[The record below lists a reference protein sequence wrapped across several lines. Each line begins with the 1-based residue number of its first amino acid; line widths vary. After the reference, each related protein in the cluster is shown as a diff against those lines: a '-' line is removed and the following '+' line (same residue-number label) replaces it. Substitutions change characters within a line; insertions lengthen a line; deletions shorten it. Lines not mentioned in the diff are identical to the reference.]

1 RRRAGGAVLPGR
13 DRPARREVQSHT
25 AGRHDMS
32 DIASRFKEGGRGI
45 FGIPA
50 RALTVAA
57 FEATPADQPRAVK
70 PPEAYQQ
77 ADTPELDAPL
87 RSLSNEQYATLT
99 PAQKA
104 ARTRAANAADQDPQE
119 PTTGDA
125 EEGE

>member
-1 RRRAGGAVLPGR
+1 
-13 DRPARREVQSHT
+13 
-25 AGRHDMS
+25 MS
-32 DIASRFKEGGRGI
+32 DIAYRFKEGGRGI

-50 RALTVAA
+50 RDITVAE
-57 FEATPADQPRAVK
+57 FEAMTPNQRRAVK
-70 PPEAYQQ
+70 QLEAYEK
-77 ADTPELDAPL
+77 AETPELDDPL
-87 RSLSNEQYATLT
+87 RSLSNEEYATLT